1 MLDPLNDA
9 LSKWT
14 TAIEEE
20 LVVRDFLA
28 NVGNRDLRQL
38 EPFLSPDV
46 VYEPSANER
55 VLGRHDVLRMCQSI
69 FDGFET
75 FTITPTHVAVS
86 GTVVLVEQILRLGL
100 IGKPVCELL
109 SFASFEI
116 TGFQIVAWRQLH
128 G

>member
-1 MLDPLNDA
+1 MVDPLNDA

-14 TAIEEE
+14 MVIEEE
-20 LVVRDFLA
+20 LVVRDFLS
-28 NVGNRDLRQL
+28 NVGHRDARQL

-46 VYEPSANER
+46 VYEPSLTDR
-55 VLGRHDVLRMCQSI
+55 VRGRHDVLRMCQSI

-75 FTITPTHVAVS
+75 FTLTPTNVAVS
-86 GTVVLVEQILRLGL
+86 GHVVLVEQVLRLGL
-100 IGKPVCELL
+100 VGKPVCELR

-116 TGFQIVAWRQLH
+116 AAYQIVAWRQLH